1 MEYNLADL
9 FESVV
14 DVVPDREALVYVD
27 HPGTGAERR
36 LTYAELDAAANRI
49 GHHLLDS
56 GVRPGEHLGLH
67 LYNGVEYLQTVL
79 GCLKARIVPVNVNY
93 RYVEEELVYL
103 YRDADLVALVFDT
116 EFSERVA
123 GALPQVPELRHLIR
137 VGAGPKASGPAAS
150 GPDASSRGG
159 SSAGGPGPNASS
171 ADASGPDASSP
182 DGSGPDAS
190 TAGASG
196 PDASTA
202 GRPGPDA
209 STADGPGPDA
219 STADGPG
226 PDASTADGPG
236 PDASTA
242 DGPGPDASTADGS
255 GPDASLAAVPFAKAE
270 AGGSPARGFPARSA
284 DDQFIIYTGGTTGL
298 PKGVMWRQEDLF
310 FAGLGGGA
318 PTGEPVKKPEELAER
333 VAAGGSGITFFP
345 TPPLMHGTSTLT
357 AFIGFYFGQ
366 RVVVHRKF
374 VPEEVL
380 RTVAKEK
387 VTSISLVGDAM
398 LRPLIDAL
406 QGPLKGT
413 DCSSVFSVS
422 SSGAIM
428 SDTVRGQFRA
438 LLPNAMLLNNFGSS
452 ESGFNGT
459 ATDDSGPERGFRV
472 RVNSRT
478 RVVDPA
484 THEPVAAGEVGRVAQ
499 RGHVPLGYYN
509 DPAKTAE
516 TFFEKDGERWVLL
529 GDMATVDGDGVV
541 IVLGRGSQCIN
552 TGGEKVY
559 PEEVEQALKA
569 HPDVYDALVAGVPD
583 ATWGN
588 HVAAVVQLRTGAPQ
602 PSLDDIQT
610 HCRTRLAGYK
620 IPRQLVI
627 TESVRRSPSGK
638 ADYRWAR
645 DVAVA
650 ADG

>member
-27 HPGTGAERR
+27 HPGSGEERR
-36 LTYAELDAAANRI
+36 LTYAELDAAANRVA
-49 GHHLLDS
+49 HHLIDS
-56 GVRPGEHLGLH
+56 GIRTGEHLGLH

-93 RYVEEELVYL
+93 RYSEEELVYL
-103 YRDADLVALVFDT
+103 YRDADLAALVFDG
-116 EFSERVA
+116 EFTDRVA
-123 GALPQVPELRHLIR
+123 AAVPRAPKLRHLLR
-137 VGAGPKASGPAAS
+137 VGSPVSG
-150 GPDASSRGG
+150 
-159 SSAGGPGPNASS
+159 
-171 ADASGPDASSP
+171 
-182 DGSGPDAS
+182 
-190 TAGASG
+190 TAGV
-196 PDASTA
+196 
-202 GRPGPDA
+202 
-209 STADGPGPDA
+209 
-219 STADGPG
+219 
-226 PDASTADGPG
+226 
-236 PDASTA
+236 
-242 DGPGPDASTADGS
+242 
-255 GPDASLAAVPFAKAE
+255 AVVAFPEAE
-270 AGGSPARGFPARSA
+270 AAGSPGRGFPARSG
-284 DDQFIIYTGGTTGL
+284 DDQFIICTGGTTGM

-357 AFIGFYFGQ
+357 AFIGFNFGQ
-366 RVVVHRKF
+366 RVVIHRKF

-380 RTVAKEK
+380 RTIEKER
-387 VTSISLVGDAM
+387 VTSMSLVGDAM

-406 QGPLKGT
+406 NGPMKGA
-413 DCSSVFSVS
+413 DCSSLFSVS

-428 SDTVRGQFRA
+428 SETVRRQFRE
-438 LLPNAMLLNNFGSS
+438 LVPKAMLLNNFGSS

-459 ATDDSGPERGFRV
+459 ATDDSGPERGFRI

-484 THEPVAAGEVGRVAQ
+484 THEPVAPGETGRVAQ
-499 RGHVPLGYYN
+499 CGHVPLGYYN
-509 DPAKTAE
+509 DPGKTAE
-516 TFFEKDGERWVLL
+516 TFFEKDGRRWVLL
-529 GDMATVDGDGVV
+529 GDMATVDEEGVV
-541 IVLGRGSQCIN
+541 TVLGRGSQCIN

-559 PEEVEQALKA
+559 PEEVEQALKS

-588 HVAAVVQLRTGAPQ
+588 HVAAVVQLREGAAR
-602 PSLDDIQT
+602 PSLADIQA

-620 IPRQLVI
+620 VPRQLVI
-627 TESVRRSPSGK
+627 TQSIQRSPSGK

-645 DVAVA
+645 EVAVA
-650 ADG
+650 ADP

>member
-14 DVVPDREALVYVD
+14 DVVPDREALVYLD

-56 GVRPGEHLGLH
+56 GIRPGEHLGLH

-103 YRDADLVALVFDT
+103 YRDADLAALVFDA
-116 EFSERVA
+116 EFADRVTA
-123 GALPQVPELRHLIR
+123 ALPRAKKVRHTVR
-137 VGAGPKASGPAAS
+137 VGT
-150 GPDASSRGG
+150 GG
-159 SSAGGPGPNASS
+159 SLG
-171 ADASGPDASSP
+171 
-182 DGSGPDAS
+182 
-190 TAGASG
+190 
-196 PDASTA
+196 
-202 GRPGPDA
+202 
-209 STADGPGPDA
+209 
-219 STADGPG
+219 
-226 PDASTADGPG
+226 
-236 PDASTA
+236 
-242 DGPGPDASTADGS
+242 
-255 GPDASLAAVPFAKAE
+255 VPFGQAE
-270 AGGSPARGFPARSA
+270 SGGSPERGFAARSG
-284 DDQFIIYTGGTTGL
+284 DDQFIIYTGGTTGM

-318 PTGEPVKKPEELAER
+318 PTGEPVKTPQELAER

-357 AFIGFYFGQ
+357 AFIGFNFGQ
-366 RVVVHRKF
+366 RVVLHRKF

-380 RTVAKEK
+380 RTIEKEK
-387 VTSISLVGDAM
+387 VTSVSLVGDAM

-406 QGPLKGT
+406 SGPLKGT

-428 SDTVRGQFRA
+428 SETVRQQFLA
-438 LLPNAMLLNNFGSS
+438 LVPHVMLLNNFGSS

-459 ATDDSGPERGFRV
+459 ATDDSGPERGFRI
-472 RVNSRT
+472 RVNLRT

-484 THEPVAAGEVGRVAQ
+484 THEQVAAGEVGRVAQ
-499 RGHVPLGYYN
+499 CGHVPLGYYN

-529 GDMATVDGDGVV
+529 GDMATVDEEGVV
-541 IVLGRGSQCIN
+541 TVLGRGSQCIN

-559 PEEVEQALKA
+559 PEEVEQALKS
-569 HPDVYDALVAGVPD
+569 HPDIYDALVAGVPD
-583 ATWGN
+583 AKWGN
-588 HVAAVVQLRTGAPQ
+588 HVAAVVQVREGAPE
-602 PSLDDIQT
+602 PSLADIQT
-610 HCRTRLAGYK
+610 HCRDRLAGYK
-620 IPRQLVI
+620 IPRQLVVTDTI
-627 TESVRRSPSGK
+627 RRSPSGK

-645 DVAVA
+645 RVA
-650 ADG
+650 AAADA

>member
-67 LYNGVEYLQTVL
+67 LYNGIEYLQTVL

-103 YRDADLVALVFDT
+103 YRDADLVALVFDA
-116 EFSERVA
+116 EFTDRVA
-123 GALPQVPELRHLIR
+123 GALPQAPALRHLIR
-137 VGAGPKASGPAAS
+137 VGAEAEGVTAVSFTDAEASG
-150 GPDASSRGG
+150 
-159 SSAGGPGPNASS
+159 
-171 ADASGPDASSP
+171 SP
-182 DGSGPDAS
+182 
-190 TAGASG
+190 
-196 PDASTA
+196 
-202 GRPGPDA
+202 
-209 STADGPGPDA
+209 
-219 STADGPG
+219 
-226 PDASTADGPG
+226 
-236 PDASTA
+236 
-242 DGPGPDASTADGS
+242 
-255 GPDASLAAVPFAKAE
+255 E
-270 AGGSPARGFPARSA
+270 RGFPARSG

-357 AFIGFYFGQ
+357 AFIGFHFGQ
-366 RVVVHRKF
+366 RVVIHRKF

-380 RTVAKEK
+380 RTVEKEK
-387 VTSISLVGDAM
+387 VTSIALVGDAM

-406 QGPLKGT
+406 EGPMKGT

-428 SDTVRGQFRA
+428 SDTVRRQFQA
-438 LLPNAMLLNNFGSS
+438 LLPNATLLNNFGSS

-459 ATDDSGPERGFRV
+459 ATDDAGPERGFRV
-472 RVNSRT
+472 RVNART
-478 RVVDPA
+478 QVVDPV

-509 DPAKTAE
+509 DPVKSAE
-516 TFFEKDGERWVLL
+516 TFFERDGERWVLL
-529 GDMATVDGDGVV
+529 GDMATVDDGGVV

-559 PEEVEQALKA
+559 PEEVEQALKS

-583 ATWGN
+583 PTWGN
-588 HVAAVVQLRTGAPQ
+588 HVAAVVQVRTGAPR
-602 PSLDDIQT
+602 PSLEDIQS

-627 TESVRRSPSGK
+627 TEAIRRSPSGK

-645 DVAVA
+645 EVAVA
-650 ADG
+650 ADR